1 MPSGFADEGSLYS
14 MTGYGEG
21 KAEHNGRTI
30 DVVIRTFNHD
40 GISVKVRGLEEDQS
54 TAHKAEKF
62 IKESFQRGRV
72 EVKVKTEESVGLAP
86 ESLDLESIRKSF
98 EGLSK
103 LTEELGIP
111 ESPALADLINL
122 DLLETE
128 APYKGAWPTV
138 KSALEEAIQETR
150 EVRKDEGLAIKA
162 DLMDYLEEIAGLLA
176 EAEERVPEVVSSYRE
191 ELKRRVEKLLAGGVE
206 LEEGELEKEIAMFAD
221 KVDVNEEI
229 SRART
234 HIATARNSLE
244 EGGAV
249 GKKLKFTFQEL
260 QREINTLGAKSKD
273 GKIQSQVIDMK
284 MALEKCKE
292 QARNLG

>member
-1 MPSGFADEGSLYS
+1 MPSDFADEGSLYS

-30 DVVIRTFNHD
+30 NVVIRTFNHD

-72 EVKVKTEESVGLAP
+72 EVKVRPEEAVGLTP

-98 EGLSK
+98 EGLSR
-103 LTEELGIP
+103 LTEELEIT

-138 KSALEEAIQETR
+138 KSALEEAIQETQ
-150 EVRKDEGLAIKA
+150 EVRRDEGLAIKA
-162 DLMDYLEEIAGLLA
+162 DLMNYLEEIAGLLT
-176 EAEERVPEVVSSYRE
+176 EAEERVPEVVFNYRE
-191 ELKRRVEKLLAGGVE
+191 ELKKRVEELLGGGVE
-206 LEEGELEKEIAMFAD
+206 LEEGELEKEIAVFAD

-244 EGGAV
+244 EGGTV

-273 GKIQSQVIDMK
+273 GEIQSQVIDMK

>member
-1 MPSGFADEGSLYS
+1 MPSGLAEEKSLYS

-21 KAEHNGRTI
+21 KAERNGKAIDIVVRTY
-30 DVVIRTFNHD
+30 NHD
-40 GISVKVRGLEEDQS
+40 GISVRVRGLEEDQS

-62 IKESFQRGRV
+62 VKESFQRGRV
-72 EVKVKTEESVGLAP
+72 EVKVKPEESVGLAP

-98 EGLSK
+98 EGLSR

-111 ESPALADLINL
+111 EGPALDDLVNL

-138 KSALEEAIQETR
+138 KSALEEALRETR
-150 EVRKDEGLAIKA
+150 EAQKEEGAAIKS
-162 DLMDYLEEIAGLLA
+162 DLMNYLEEIANLLS

-191 ELKRRVEKLLAGGVE
+191 DLKKRVEKLLGGGVE

-234 HIATARNSLE
+234 HITTARNSLE

>member
-1 MPSGFADEGSLYS
+1 MPSDFADEESLYS

-21 KAEHNGRTI
+21 KAERNGKTI
-30 DVVIRTFNHD
+30 DVEIRTFNHD
-40 GISVKVRGLEEDQS
+40 GISVKVRGLEGDQS

-62 IKESFQRGRV
+62 IKESFQRGRI
-72 EVKVKTEESVGLAP
+72 EVKVKPEEPVGLAP
-86 ESLDLESIRKSF
+86 GSLDLESIRKSF
-98 EGLSK
+98 ESLSR

-111 ESPALADLINL
+111 ESPALGDLIDL

-128 APYKGAWPTV
+128 PPYKGAWPTV
-138 KSALEEAIQETR
+138 KSALGEAIRETR
-150 EVRKDEGLAIKA
+150 ETQREEGVAIKA
-162 DLMDYLEEIAGLLA
+162 DLMNYLEEITNLLI
-176 EAEERVPEVVSSYRE
+176 EAEERVPEVVSNYKE
-191 ELKRRVEKLLAGGVE
+191 ELKKRVEELLGGGVE
-206 LEEGELEKEIAMFAD
+206 LEEEELEKEIAMFAD

-234 HIATARNSLE
+234 HITTARNSLE

>member
-1 MPSGFADEGSLYS
+1 VPSDFADEGSLYS

-21 KAEHNGRTI
+21 KAENNGRTI

-62 IKESFQRGRV
+62 IKESFHRGRV
-72 EVKVKTEESVGLAP
+72 EVKVKPGESVGLAP

-98 EGLSK
+98 EGLSR

-128 APYKGAWPTV
+128 APYEGAWSTV
-138 KSALEEAIQETR
+138 KSALEKAIQETQ
-150 EVRKDEGLAIKA
+150 EVRRDEGVAIKV
-162 DLMDYLEEIAGLLA
+162 DLMNYLEEIAGLLT
-176 EAEERVPEVVSSYRE
+176 EAEERVPEVVSNYRE
-191 ELKRRVEKLLAGGVE
+191 ELKKRVEKLLGGGVE

-244 EGGAV
+244 EGGTV

>member
-1 MPSGFADEGSLYS
+1 VPSDFADEGSLYS

-30 DVVIRTFNHD
+30 NVVIRTFNHD

-72 EVKVKTEESVGLAP
+72 EVKVRPEEAVGLTP

-98 EGLSK
+98 EGLSR
-103 LTEELGIP
+103 LTEELEIT

-138 KSALEEAIQETR
+138 KSALEEAIQETQ
-150 EVRKDEGLAIKA
+150 EVRRDEGLAIKA
-162 DLMDYLEEIAGLLA
+162 DLMNYLEEIAGLLT
-176 EAEERVPEVVSSYRE
+176 EAEERVPEVVFNYRE
-191 ELKRRVEKLLAGGVE
+191 ELKKRVEELLGGGVE
-206 LEEGELEKEIAMFAD
+206 LEEGELEKEIAVFAD

-244 EGGAV
+244 EGGTV

-273 GKIQSQVIDMK
+273 GEIQSQVIDMK

>member
-1 MPSGFADEGSLYS
+1 MPSDFADEGSLYS

-30 DVVIRTFNHD
+30 NVVIRTFNHD

-62 IKESFQRGRV
+62 IKESFRRGRV
-72 EVKVKTEESVGLAP
+72 EVKVRPEEAVGLTP

-98 EGLSK
+98 EGLSR
-103 LTEELGIP
+103 LTEELGIT

-138 KSALEEAIQETR
+138 KSALEEAIQETQ
-150 EVRKDEGLAIKA
+150 EVRRDEGVAIKV
-162 DLMDYLEEIAGLLA
+162 DLMNYLEEIAGLLT
-176 EAEERVPEVVSSYRE
+176 EAEERVPEVVSNYRE
-191 ELKRRVEKLLAGGVE
+191 ELKKRVEELLGGGVK
-206 LEEGELEKEIAMFAD
+206 LEEGELEKEIAVFAD

-234 HIATARNSLE
+234 HIATARNSLK
-244 EGGAV
+244 EGGMV

-273 GKIQSQVIDMK
+273 GKVQSQVIDMK